1 MYAKSPSDS
10 VDVTKTSGPGPLSR
24 IVASSIVP
32 EYETNEPVLPP
43 PRPKVTAL
51 RASNQ
56 EIEDE
61 MKMYSSVQSYEK
73 KKQPM
78 TAAKSTNGN
87 NWLHRTL

>member
-10 VDVTKTSGPGPLSR
+10 VDVVKASGPGPLSR
-24 IVASSIVP
+24 IVGSIVP

-61 MKMYSSVQSYEK
+61 MKMYSSV
-73 KKQPM
+73 
-78 TAAKSTNGN
+78 
-87 NWLHRTL
+87 